1 MVSQDLSIFQTF
13 PQLDT
18 WHVCGREG
26 PLQVWCA
33 LFTILTAG
41 RHIFRVSLLPC
52 FKNGNI
58 FQSAFHPYRV
68 MWSSESN
75 FLVNIIL
82 YTSTSCLHLS

>member
-1 MVSQDLSIFQTF
+1 MVSQDLSIFQPF

-33 LFTILTAG
+33 LFTILAAG
-41 RHIFRVSLLPC
+41 RHIFRVSL
-52 FKNGNI
+52 
-58 FQSAFHPYRV
+58 SE
-68 MWSSESN
+68 SSESN

>member
-41 RHIFRVSLLPC
+41 RHIFRISLLP
-52 FKNGNI
+52 
-58 FQSAFHPYRV
+58 
-68 MWSSESN
+68 
-75 FLVNIIL
+75 
-82 YTSTSCLHLS
+82 